1 MNKKQICKVNYEVK
15 PYGKEPQAHT
25 QYGICVGDNTY
36 LMEDG
41 YVMDVKTLRVTSTHN
56 LELFGNSNF
65 SGSFR
70 VESSSVSA
78 TRNVPPDIRE
88 RMEEAYTA
96 FTNAMQ
102 AKQKFE
108 KLKAMYEKEM
118 SGYQETLKAF
128 PTEIKHCRGILN
140 AQEFL
145 NAFMEALPEY
155 VKAAMQAKPKVNYW
169 GTKSGDYSVKT
180 YGDNVRGSRIYIDT
194 RVDIQKYFRESSFTF
209 EEYDGT
215 IMMTDDAEET
225 PEYQQYIRKYS
236 HPLPVKQDLTY
247 EQLSVGND
255 KDFLCYEAGYEI
267 EIKKPMTKKYAEELA
282 DKFSGREKVRE
293 NDDRER

>member
-25 QYGICVGDNTY
+25 QYGICVGDNAY

-41 YVMDVKTLRVTSTHN
+41 YVMDVKNLRVTSTHN
-56 LELFGNSNF
+56 LEFFDNSNF

-108 KLKAMYEKEM
+108 KLKAMYKKEM

-169 GTKSGDYSVKT
+169 GNKTGDYT
-180 YGDNVRGSRIYIDT
+180 MELRGNEIQIDT
-194 RVDIQKYFRESSFTF
+194 WIDIVKYFRESSFTY

-225 PEYQQYIRKYS
+225 PEYKRYLEKYR
-236 HPLPVKQDLTY
+236 HTLPVNANLSY
-247 EQLSVGND
+247 EYLSVGND
-255 KDFLCYEAGYEI
+255 KDYLCYHAGYEI
-267 EIKKPMTKKYAEELA
+267 EIKKPMTKEYAGELA